1 MLDILFYF
9 ICYTN
14 YWHWNKNLAHFSF
27 SLVATASLAHFSFS
41 LVASTFVSG
50 FWDLDVNFGIFQS
63 FCEFGDVFFN
73 LWIYFFNLGS
83 FCKFGDLFW
92 GSLDLAMNI
101 KIKIEKLKKKNCD
114 GHTDTHTCSFIY
126 ID

>member
-50 FWDLDVNFGIFQS
+50 FWDLDVNLGMYFGIFQS

-73 LWIYFFNLGS
+73 LWIYFLIWDLFVNLGI
-83 FCKFGDLFW
+83 FGSCYEFK
-92 GSLDLAMNI
+92 NQNQ
-101 KIKIEKLKKKNCD
+101 KI
-114 GHTDTHTCSFIY
+114 
-126 ID
+126 